1 MDESIGEVSQTCEG
15 GTSKDSSAS
24 TSSPASVDGTTRFDS
39 LDGQQMSLFGPD
51 HVPASHSARQA
62 KDSESATLATFGPS
76 FDASSPSAVLQLSL
90 ESRLRAA
97 LDVNGSPE
105 YALTWKGWDMRSG
118 PPICALRASAH
129 RTSGSGFTGWPTP
142 RTQNTRTVGL
152 RADVPKG
159 HKSNLEEVAALVGW
173 ATPTS
178 RDHKDGSCDLSVVP
192 VNALLG
198 RQALLLSA
206 RTAGDVLDPAHSR
219 WLMGFP
225 PEWDACAVTATQSS
239 RKSRRRS

>member
-1 MDESIGEVSQTCEG
+1 MSVQLSMFDLPTFADTRNAI
-15 GTSKDSSAS
+15 
-24 TSSPASVDGTTRFDS
+24 SSPASADGASPHASQAGPTTS
-39 LDGQQMSLFGPD
+39 PSGPEAA
-51 HVPASHSARQA
+51 HVSPSRRRASA
-62 KDSESATLATFGPS
+62 KAPPTNGTCGPS
-76 FDASSPSAVLQLSL
+76 SSDLLTPNGPMSWLASKLRQRMGSAGLM
-90 ESRLRAA
+90 
-97 LDVNGSPE
+97 E
-105 YALTWKGWDMRSG
+105 YALTWKLRITPSG
-118 PPICALRASAH
+118 RQISALRASAH